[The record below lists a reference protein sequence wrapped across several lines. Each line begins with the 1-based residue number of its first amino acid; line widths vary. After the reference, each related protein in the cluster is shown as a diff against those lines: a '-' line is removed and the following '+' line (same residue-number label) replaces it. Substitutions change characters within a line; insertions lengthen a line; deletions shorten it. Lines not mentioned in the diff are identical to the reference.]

1 MKSTELRELSDDEL
15 KDKDQELKD
24 QLFKLKFQH
33 ALGQLEDAMKLKN
46 IKRDRARI
54 KTILNEREQGKEE
67 NEQH

>member
-1 MKSTELRELSDDEL
+1 MKPTELRELSDDEL

-54 KTILNEREQGKEE
+54 QTILNERERGKEE
-67 NEQH
+67 E